1 VAGGFGPRPF
11 TYTENTMP
19 ELGSATIAAVNNQ
32 RHSLAAQEPIGAS
45 TSAMPLSLANGTIG
59 GSFAAADSAP
69 NFTLETPG
77 IAAVKGA
84 DAVDSLYVQADV
96 PVTAGAAAVTVVSGH
111 ITVAT
116 GGTYTSPQ
124 ALAAGEYGW
133 VYLTA

>member
-1 VAGGFGPRPF
+1 
-11 TYTENTMP
+11 MP
-19 ELGSATIAAVNNQ
+19 ELGSATIDAVDNQ

-45 TSAMPLSLANGTIG
+45 TSLQPNSLANGTIG
-59 GSFAAADSAP
+59 GSFAAVDSAP

-96 PVTAGAAAVTVVSGH
+96 PVTAGAAAVTVVDGH

-116 GGTYTSPQ
+116 GGTYTCPKTVK
-124 ALAAGEYGW
+124 AGEYVW